1 MGDTVKKLNLLC
13 AILFSL
19 ITSINAFAGEKT
31 YSFDISYNTL
41 FGAMYSVNSSAVKAL
56 PTLLENELV
65 DSGLKDQFQEYN
77 PKTTYHLGEYPIGII
92 KDDFTKTISQS
103 VKYED
108 HRGAHDASFV
118 LNIARNALPDSDAY
132 KSSLLDSTAAIYPS
146 SDGNSLYFSYCAV
159 IPYIDL
165 DFDSTSFNYAYGSYD
180 TIHCEKGKYGLP
192 SCGKATGYL
201 DTTVT
206 IRPGNFYLGT
216 SYVCPL
222 IKINIEGNT
231 ATTTV
236 IDTTVAPGFAHFQLP
251 EVDFDSGGLSGI
263 LLDILEFGIDFI
275 TGFSNVVITFV
286 SILGDQPTSL
296 FASISNQSD
305 LFNVAMSDA
314 FAGSA
319 LSTTP
324 SSDNFKKSALE
335 DSRVNLLLESKTKNS
350 FGGGMVSSFVPFFTP
365 SDSTACSY
373 QFPLTAA
380 SMSPSTVTNSS
391 RLWWQYYSQ
400 DPTKDA
406 NGCRIR
412 ALIKAWVPDDATG
425 SVDNYIRCSLK
436 NIEAN
441 INYVSATECSSATN
455 AFKKYLTDTL
465 KDLKSTITV
474 TKSYKQI
481 TSWGKTS
488 ISGPYFSQSCSF
500 NNMNTRSVINNLR
513 TSLKNYSYIVGHI
526 DDLCTKNAVTTC
538 GPSPTGC
545 VSSARPAGARPPAR
559 R

>member
-1 MGDTVKKLNLLC
+1 MKNFNLLY
-13 AILFSL
+13 AMLFSL
-19 ITSINAFAGEKT
+19 ITSHHAIAVEKT
-31 YSFDISYNTL
+31 YSVDMSYNTL

-92 KDDFTKTISQS
+92 KDDFAKTISQS

-108 HRGAHDASFV
+108 HRGEHDASFV

-146 SDGNSLYFSYCAV
+146 ADGNSLYFSYCAV

-192 SCGKATGYL
+192 RCGKATGYL

-206 IRPGNFYLGT
+206 IRPGSFFLGT
-216 SYVCPL
+216 SYVCPI
-222 IKINIEGNT
+222 IKINIEGKT
-231 ATTTV
+231 VTTTV

-263 LLDILEFGIDFI
+263 LLDILEFGIDFVTDFANVTI
-275 TGFSNVVITFV
+275 TLV
-286 SILGDQPTSL
+286 SLVGDQPTSF

-335 DSRVNLLLESKTKNS
+335 DSRVNLLLESKAKNS
-350 FGGGMVSSFVPFFTP
+350 FGGGVVSSFVPFFTP

-380 SMSPSTVTNSS
+380 NKSPSTVKTSDPK
-391 RLWWQYYSQ
+391 WWQYYSQ

-406 NGCRIR
+406 SGCRIR
-412 ALIKAWVPDDATG
+412 ALIKAWIPDDATG
-425 SVDNYIRCSLK
+425 SVDNYIRCNLK
-436 NIEAN
+436 NIEAG
-441 INYVSATECSSATN
+441 INYVSATDCSSAT
-455 AFKKYLTDTL
+455 AGFKKYLANTF

-488 ISGPYFSQSCSF
+488 TSGPYFSNSCSF
-500 NNMNTRSVINNLR
+500 NNRITRTMINNLR
-513 TSLKNYSYIVGHI
+513 TSLNYYSYIVGDI
-526 DDLCTKNAVTTC
+526 DDLCGKNSIMTC
-538 GPSPTGC
+538 GPSPAGC
-545 VSSARPAGARPPAR
+545 VSSARPASARPAAR
-559 R
+559 RK